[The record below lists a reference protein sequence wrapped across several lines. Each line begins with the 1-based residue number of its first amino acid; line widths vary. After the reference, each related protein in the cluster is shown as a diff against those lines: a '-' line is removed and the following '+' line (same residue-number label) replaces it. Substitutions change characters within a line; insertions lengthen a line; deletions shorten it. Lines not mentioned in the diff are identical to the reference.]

1 MLLHSRWK
9 LLLLA
14 GTCSLCW
21 YSAAAQTKYGSGNGI
36 GGTDA
41 AGNAVGG
48 AGGGFVHQGG
58 EGGGAAGQGPVA
70 PTIPGNGGNGV
81 IDGNALSTGGVLGAT
96 IVNATDPLP
105 SGTSIMVRTAPPK
118 SVRVAVVAQY
128 WRLLMPLNIR
138 SAALLLAGQEVKL
151 LWGERTRC
159 RAAAV
164 VEVSHLC

>member
-41 AGNAVGG
+41 AGNAVDG

-105 SGTSIMVRTAPPK
+105 SGTSMNGTNGAAEERSGGGGGAVLAIINAP
-118 SVRVAVVAQY
+118 Q
-128 WRLLMPLNIR
+128 
-138 SAALLLAGQEVKL
+138 
-151 LWGERTRC
+151 
-159 RAAAV
+159 
-164 VEVSHLC
+164 